1 MRVLT
6 TKEIKEAEHEAAEQD
21 VTMLALMQRAG
32 YVVAQFCLEQFKFDT
47 ACVVCGKGNNGGD
60 GFVAADALREFGKKV
75 FVIILAKN
83 ISELSPD
90 AAHYCKQLPVTPIWI
105 SKESDLH
112 GKAVEEAFDSA
123 DLVVDAI
130 VGTGFEPPLRGLAK
144 KAVELINE
152 FSYDVVAV
160 DLPSGVD
167 ADDMSGEMEED
178 EAVVADGIVS
188 FIAPKPAH
196 VFGNLTSGAIAVHDL
211 GIREPFVQDEMNV
224 NVTSGQDVMMVF
236 PPRHADA
243 HKGDFGHVLVIGG
256 SLGKAGAAGLTGMAA
271 LQTGAGLVTVA
282 CPRSVQ
288 TTIASFAPELMTEGL
303 PETSEGTISLEAGEK
318 LDYLLTGKDV
328 IVLGPGLSRNPETA
342 EFVRKFVARC
352 PLTLVL
358 DADGL
363 NAFEGHYQELSS
375 RGDSAPFL
383 VLTPHPG
390 EAARLASLSTDQVQH
405 QRMETARSIAEKT
418 GACVVLKGSHTLTI
432 GQSGEVWVNLTGN
445 PALAKGGSGD
455 VLSGMIG
462 ATLAR
467 HQGGLGWMQGDAAV
481 SEFEEVNALL
491 GDLFA
496 SEPGM
501 EKIEGDQLLPNFGR
515 VSAALKVQKV
525 AAAIYLH
532 GLAGDV
538 ARDRS
543 HENCI
548 VARDVLRALG
558 EVFTDCDH
566 QMDHGLF
573 YLQK

>member
-6 TKEIKEAEHEAAEQD
+6 IKEIREAEQEAAGQD
-21 VTMLALMQRAG
+21 VTTLGLMQRAG
-32 YVVAQFCLEQFKFDT
+32 YVVAQFCLEQFKFESV
-47 ACVVCGKGNNGGD
+47 CVVCGKGNNGGD
-60 GFVAADALREFGKKV
+60 GLVAAEALHEFGKKV
-75 FVIILAKN
+75 SVIVLAKSPAELSRDAAHFC
-83 ISELSPD
+83 SELSV
-90 AAHYCKQLPVTPIWI
+90 APIWV
-105 SKESDLH
+105 SKESELH
-112 GKAVEEAFDSA
+112 GKAVEEAFDAA

-130 VGTGFEPPLRGLAK
+130 VGTGFKPPLKGLAK

-152 FSYDVVAV
+152 FDYDVVAV

-167 ADDMSGEMEED
+167 ADDTSNEFEEN
-178 EAVVADGIVS
+178 EAVAADGVVT

-196 VFGNLTSGAIAVHDL
+196 VFADLTSGAIAVHDL
-211 GIREPFVQDEMNV
+211 GIREPFVQDELNL
-224 NVTSGQDVMMVF
+224 NVTTGQEVMMVF

-256 SLGKAGAAGLTGMAA
+256 SMGKAGAAGLAGLAA
-271 LQTGAGLVTVA
+271 LQTGAGLVTIA

-288 TTIASFAPELMTEGL
+288 PTIAGFAPELMTEGL
-303 PETSEGTISLEAGEK
+303 PETADGTISLEASEK
-318 LDYLLTGKDV
+318 LDHLLTGKDV
-328 IVLGPGLSRNPETA
+328 IVLGPGISRNEETA
-342 EFVRKFVARC
+342 EFVRQFVARC
-352 PLTLVL
+352 PLSLVL

-363 NAFEGHYQELSS
+363 NAFEGHYGKLSS
-375 RGDSAPFL
+375 RGDSAPLL

-390 EAARLASLSTDQVQH
+390 EAARLTGLSIEQIQE
-405 QRMETARSIAEKT
+405 QRMERAREIAQKT
-418 GACVVLKGSHTLTI
+418 GACVVLKGRRTI
-432 GQSGEVWVNLTGN
+432 TVGLSSEVWLNMTGN

-467 HQGGLGWMQGDAAV
+467 HQGGLGWMQGAEAV

-491 GDLFA
+491 GDLFE
-496 SEPGM
+496 SEPGI
-501 EKIEGDQLLPNFGR
+501 EKLETDELLPNFGR

-525 AAAIYLH
+525 AAAVYLH
-532 GLAGDV
+532 GLAGDL

-548 VARDVLRALG
+548 IARDLLQALG
-558 EVFTDCDH
+558 EVFNDCDR